1 MMGVLRKLLTK
12 GVSMKLIKLFVI
24 AAVMCASP
32 AYAAPK
38 AKAKAAV
45 DKAPVAAV
53 VNGKKVYIKE
63 LQELK
68 DAVPQL
74 QQISLDALY
83 EQLQASMID
92 ATLLSQAAEKEKIK
106 NDPQYKKLAAEMEE
120 QLARRLYLDKK
131 IKEMRTKDKMQKI
144 YAQYLKDNP
153 PQEEVKASHILVKTE
168 REAADIIKQ
177 LNAGADFAE
186 IANKKSIDP
195 SGNGG
200 DLGFFSRE
208 TMVPEFAEAAF
219 SMKEGELSQ
228 KPVKTQFGYHV
239 IKVEKR
245 RIAEPPAF
253 EEVETQLSERF
264 NVDAS
269 DEVMKNLRSKAKI
282 VRYDIN
288 GKPLDK

>member
-1 MMGVLRKLLTK
+1 MMSVLRKLLTK

-38 AKAKAAV
+38 AKAKTAV